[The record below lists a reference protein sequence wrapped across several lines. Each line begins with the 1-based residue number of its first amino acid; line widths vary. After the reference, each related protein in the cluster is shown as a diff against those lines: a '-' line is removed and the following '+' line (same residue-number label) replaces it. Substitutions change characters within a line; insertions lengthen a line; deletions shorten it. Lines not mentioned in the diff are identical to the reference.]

1 MSGCASPRR
10 VVAAGCILSLAWLT
24 SAQSP
29 APAPRCHCSIA
40 TPAADF
46 DAVVSDL
53 DAITDVQQLLDDL
66 KDHADA
72 WLAAGGTADRARREI
87 AAATFALEAARI
99 AEWREWKWI
108 QKPPQYGS
116 AADAVLE
123 ARAAL
128 DRVGLRAAAQKSDT
142 GHGRTHLASRG
153 ARRRSTIRGPA
164 VLDRHHPDCR
174 GARRVWSA
182 RQSAASAVRGSW
194 PWSRSREP
202 AARIGHLRHSRERF
216 PAEPRFL
223 LAEGIARDRWFPNEA
238 ALAYGQVVD
247 DLDVGGEALVRL
259 GGLHLQQNQLPR
271 ALEAFDR
278 AERVTR
284 DTYVVHLARFF
295 RGQILLRQKREEAA
309 LEAFRGAVAARPGA
323 QSASV
328 ILAELLFKA
337 GIRTEAQQVMS
348 AVLANPAAGDPYLDY
363 AHADDRFWPELRARL
378 RREIKP

>member
-1 MSGCASPRR
+1 MR
-10 VVAAGCILSLAWLT
+10 VPALVVGAGWILSIAWLT

-29 APAPRCHCSIA
+29 APAP
-40 TPAADF
+40 PAMSLLNRYAAGEF
-46 DAVVSDL
+46 DAVVADL

-66 KDHADA
+66 KTHADA

-108 QKPPQYGS
+108 QKPPESMGRLPTLFWKP
-116 AADAVLE
+116 APLLIE
-123 ARAAL
+123 WGCELLRRNPIPRAAERL
-128 DRVGLRAAAQKSDT
+128 W
-142 GHGRTHLASRG
+142 HLA
-153 ARRRSTIRGPA
+153 ALAVAQRSEDPQFLIGVTQIVEAPVEPGM
-164 VLDRHHPDCR
+164 
-174 GARRVWSA
+174 
-182 RQSAASAVRGSW
+182 RGS
-194 PWSRSREP
+194 PPPAP
-202 AARIGHLRHSRERF
+202 AAGRGRGLEVVNRQNEIAHLGHSRERF
-216 PAEPRFL
+216 STEPRFL
-223 LAEGIARDRWFPNEA
+223 LGEGIARDRWFPDEA

-247 DLDVGGEALVRL
+247 DIDVGGEALMRL
-259 GGLHLQQNQLPR
+259 GALHLRQNRVPK

-309 LEAFRGAVAARPGA
+309 IEAFRGAVAARPGA

-328 ILAELLFKA
+328 LLAELSFKA
-337 GIRTEAQQVMS
+337 GNRTEAQQVMS
-348 AVLANPAAGDPYLDY
+348 AVLANPAAGDPYLQFD
-363 AHADDRFWPELRARL
+363 HADDRFWPELLARL